1 MAVRKMDIFGDDSTE
16 DVDSDDIFYHSS
28 AEKSKI
34 FNAERS
40 ESEDA
45 HHSNPR
51 RSEWTTRASSTKNV
65 ERIYDYDGRHKFTG
79 DPYEE
84 VPDEYEEPRRKE
96 FERSRDKVR
105 EDLSIIMSTVRII
118 PGMCRKVTL
127 LQ

>member
-1 MAVRKMDIFGDDSTE
+1 MAVRRMDIFGDDSTE

-51 RSEWTTRASSTKNV
+51 RSSGLRELQARKMWSVFMIMMVAISSQEIHTKKFQTNTKNPV
-65 ERIYDYDGRHKFTG
+65 EK
-79 DPYEE
+79 
-84 VPDEYEEPRRKE
+84 
-96 FERSRDKVR
+96 S
-105 EDLSIIMSTVRII
+105 LSDHEI
-118 PGMCRKVTL
+118 K
-127 LQ
+127 

>member
-45 HHSNPR
+45 HYRKKFQTN
-51 RSEWTTRASSTKNV
+51 TKNPV
-65 ERIYDYDGRHKFTG
+65 EK
-79 DPYEE
+79 
-84 VPDEYEEPRRKE
+84 
-96 FERSRDKVR
+96 S
-105 EDLSIIMSTVRII
+105 LSDHEI
-118 PGMCRKVTL
+118 K
-127 LQ
+127 